1 MTVQIPMKKKS
12 RETEQGGKS
21 WMHSVNLVDKTITAS
36 LYMPFIKGG
45 GVFVETDRQYSLGD
59 PVFLLLTVGDDG
71 KRFPVNGKVVW
82 VCGEN
87 ARADRSAGVG
97 VQFPKDDSGESVK
110 SAIEQM
116 IGRIRDSLKKTA
128 TL

>member
-1 MTVQIPMKKKS
+1 
-12 RETEQGGKS
+12 
-21 WMHSVNLVDKTITAS
+21 MHSVNLVDKTITAS

-59 PVFLLLTVGDDG
+59 PVFLLLTVGDDS

-87 ARADRSAGVG
+87 ARADRPTGVG